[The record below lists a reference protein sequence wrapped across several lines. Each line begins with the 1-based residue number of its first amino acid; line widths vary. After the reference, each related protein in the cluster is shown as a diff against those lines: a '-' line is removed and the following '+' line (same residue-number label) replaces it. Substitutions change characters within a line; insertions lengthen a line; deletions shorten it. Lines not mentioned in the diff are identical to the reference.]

1 MPIKE
6 KMLGMILIIIGALP
20 FLLKIEP
27 IVNFFSKYKFLSYLV
42 PGEIIYQ
49 VILILIGA
57 LLIWRI
63 KPRFETRY

>member
-6 KMLGMILIIIGALP
+6 KMLGIILIIIGALP
-20 FLLKIEP
+20 LLLKI
-27 IVNFFSKYKFLSYLV
+27 NFIETFFEKYKFLSYLI

-49 VILILIGA
+49 IILILIGA